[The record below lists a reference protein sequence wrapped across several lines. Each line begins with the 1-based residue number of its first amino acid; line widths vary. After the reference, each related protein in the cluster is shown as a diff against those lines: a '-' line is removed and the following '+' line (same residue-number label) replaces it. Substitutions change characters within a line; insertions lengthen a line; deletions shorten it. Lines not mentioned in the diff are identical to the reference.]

1 MKLQTLAVI
10 FILIML
16 PVSMVMSK
24 YIETQIDTLVL
35 QTSYDSRLS
44 NATYDA
50 VKAYQLNELNSNTQ
64 DIYSEKIRDIEASVK
79 AFYNSLGTNMGAS
92 GYEEEY
98 LRPYIPAL
106 VYTLYDGYYIY
117 GPYKNAK
124 NVDENSNKIEYGLKP
139 YIYYT
144 CRYTGTNTD
153 VTISYTLDNYIT
165 VYGVVKGNYETRSG
179 YLIDYENVKNDG
191 KKYLSCDIETENL
204 KEIDRQKVIQGNK
217 NETPYVYVTNSDGR
231 RAKVYYGNY
240 LDSNSSS
247 GVTLG
252 YYMYDVTGKA
262 IKANYDAL
270 SMDDTSAQDY
280 YREASEFSEWV
291 YDNLRN
297 LKPDEKVDDSI
308 PNTNKVFDIKNSNP
322 EASNSAFNEHK
333 RNVIKNSIQT
343 NLNSAIASFND
354 QSQGV
359 GSTFNYKMPV
369 LSETEWDKILNN
381 VSIISFMQGLP
392 IKNKYYM
399 GYCVITNNK
408 NKEFVDPKNIYF
420 IEGDG
425 PTSSYH
431 RKNSNTANITGAYR
445 NVDFE
450 RRKLITD
457 AGQYRYYYPHPSTA
471 CYTCLVSESTLE
483 EDDVENFN
491 YTQKKWYYTA
501 LARERYN
508 SYKVNNF
515 GN

>member
-117 GPYKNAK
+117 GPYKN
-124 NVDENSNKIEYGLKP
+124 VDENSNKIEYGLKP

-179 YLIDYENVKNDG
+179 YLIDSDYTKIPNYNNE
-191 KKYLSCDIETENL
+191 EEL
-204 KEIDRQKVIQGNK
+204 KEIDRKKVFSNNYSEAK
-217 NETPYVYVTNSDGR
+217 YVYITNSDGR
-231 RAKVYYGNY
+231 RVKAYKDEGT
-240 LDSNSSS
+240 SNW
-247 GVTLG
+247 
-252 YYMYDVTGKA
+252 YMYDVTGNVITIDTTK
-262 IKANYDAL
+262 L
-270 SMDDTSAQDY
+270 SNEDKSVIDKEKDDSARRY
-280 YREASEFSEWV
+280 YENAKVFSTWV
-291 YDNLRN
+291 YNNLRGLN
-297 LKPDEKVDDSI
+297 AVGFNNIS
-308 PNTNKVFDIKNSNP
+308 TNNIFKTNEDP
-322 EASNSAFNEHK
+322 EASDSAFNEHK

-420 IEGDG
+420 IVGDG

-431 RKNSNTANITGAYR
+431 RRNRETNNITGAYR

-450 RRKLITD
+450 RRKVIGD
-457 AGQYRYYYPHPSTA
+457 DGKYYYYYPHPTMA

-483 EDDVENFN
+483 DDDVENFDD
-491 YTQKKWYYTA
+491 TQKKWYYTA